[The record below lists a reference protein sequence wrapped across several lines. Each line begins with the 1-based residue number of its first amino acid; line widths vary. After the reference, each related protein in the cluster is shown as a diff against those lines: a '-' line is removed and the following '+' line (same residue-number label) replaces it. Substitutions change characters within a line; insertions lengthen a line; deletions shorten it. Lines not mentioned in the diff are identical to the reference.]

1 MGLKAAFG
9 MQVKENT
16 SLRRSHI
23 DEQRNVHR
31 GDMSW
36 DGQMVSSN
44 SRGDDLIYVLHFII
58 CSLDEVSFLL
68 EKKHDG

>member
-16 SLRRSHI
+16 SLQRSHI

-58 CSLDEVSFLL
+58 FSFDEVSFLL
-68 EKKHDG
+68 R